1 MQEFDLLIQHA
12 RVIDG
17 SGNPW
22 FYADVGVTGD
32 KITAIAA
39 KIPATEARE
48 TVDATGLVLAP
59 GFIDIQS
66 HSIVP
71 LMRDGR
77 CLGKI
82 TQGVTLEVMGEGW
95 TPAPFGGKLTQPF
108 SSSTVL
114 PEEWHDRARGWT
126 KFADWL
132 EFMEGRVSPNVA
144 SFLAGG
150 TLREYACGMRMGAA
164 NASKLEVMRRVM
176 SDAMRDGA
184 FGVAYALI
192 YPPDEF
198 VSTEEI
204 SQVCKVV
211 SSLGGIYIT
220 HMRSEG
226 DGLLEGVQETLE
238 IARAARIPAEIYHL
252 KASGERNWHKMPQVL
267 AMIREA
273 RASGLD
279 VTANMYPY
287 PASGTGLD
295 AILPTWVSA
304 EGKFWENLEN
314 PEIAAKIKAEILE
327 GHGDM
332 NTSRPEIIM
341 PIGFRKP
348 ENQGYVGMKL
358 SDIAAARGTDWVDCV
373 FDLLRSERQRIGTV
387 YFTISDDNLRL
398 QLLEPW
404 VKISSDAG
412 GHDPSS
418 ATEAVHPRGYGTF
431 PRVLGKYVRIEKI
444 LSLEEAI
451 RKMTSSVAKRLSIP
465 DRGRLELGC
474 YADLV
479 LFDPESIT
487 DRATF
492 ENPHQLSIGIE
503 HVWVNGVRVLAHGQH
518 TGALPG
524 RFVRGAGYQ
533 TAATRASG

>member
-1 MQEFDLLIQHA
+1 MPKFDVLIQNA

-22 FYADVGVTGD
+22 FYADLGVIGD
-32 KITAIAA
+32 KISAIAA
-39 KIPATEARE
+39 KISKTEARE
-48 TVDATGLVLAP
+48 AVDASGLVLCP

-95 TPAPFGGKLTQPF
+95 TPAPFGGEITEPF
-108 SSSTVL
+108 SSSSVL
-114 PEEWHDRARGWT
+114 PQEWHDRARGW
-126 KFADWL
+126 KHFRDWL

-150 TLREYACGMRMGAA
+150 TLREYACGMRLGAA
-164 NASKLEVMRRVM
+164 NASELEVMRRVVAN
-176 SDAMRDGA
+176 AMTDGA
-184 FGVAYALI
+184 MGVAYALI

-198 VSTEEI
+198 VGTQEI
-204 SQVCKVV
+204 IEVCKVV
-211 SSLGGIYIT
+211 SSFGGVYIT

-238 IARAARIPAEIYHL
+238 IARAAKIPAEIYHL
-252 KASGERNWHKMPQVL
+252 KASGERNWQKMPEVL

-273 RASGLD
+273 RDSGVD
-279 VTANMYPY
+279 VTADMYPY

-304 EGKFWENLEN
+304 EGKFWDNLEN
-314 PEIAAKIKAEILE
+314 PEITAKIKSEIIK
-327 GHGDM
+327 GRGDM

-348 ENQGYVGMKL
+348 ENQKYVGMKL
-358 SDIAAARGTDWVDCV
+358 SQIAAARGTDWVDCV
-373 FDLLRSERQRIGTV
+373 FDLLRSEHQRIGTV
-387 YFTISDDNLRL
+387 YFTMSEDNLKL
-398 QLLEPW
+398 QILEPW

-412 GHDPSS
+412 GHDPSTAS
-418 ATEAVHPRGYGTF
+418 EAVHPRGYGTF
-431 PRVLGKYVRIEKI
+431 PRVLRKYVREEKF
-444 LSLEEAI
+444 LTLEEAV

-465 DRGRLELGC
+465 DRGRLEVGC
-474 YADLV
+474 AADLV
-479 LFDPESIT
+479 LFNPET
-487 DRATF
+487 VGDLATF
-492 ENPHQLSIGIE
+492 EKPHQLSVGIE
-503 HVWVNGVRVLAHGQH
+503 HVWVNGVRVLEHGEH

-524 RFVRGAGYQ
+524 RFVRGAGFQ
-533 TAATRASG
+533 KV